1 MAARKN
7 RGVDELPDDWKN
19 KIRASAILNRLND
32 CVAGQI
38 ELTSQQIKAA
48 DIILKK
54 IVPDLARTELQP
66 LGKDGQPVDPTIQEV
81 RISLIDTRPTDT

>member
-7 RGVDELPDDWKN
+7 RGVKELPESWKD
-19 KIRASAILNRLND
+19 KIKASIILNRLND
-32 CVAGQI
+32 CVAGKI
-38 ELTSQQIKAA
+38 EMTAQQLKAA

-66 LGKDGQPVDPTIQEV
+66 LDKNGEPSDFNITVN
-81 RISLIDTRPTDT
+81 RIIHNATDNDKS

>member
-7 RGVDELPDDWKN
+7 RGVKELPESWKD
-19 KIRASAILNRLND
+19 KIKASIILNRLND
-32 CVAGQI
+32 CVAGKI
-38 ELTSQQIKAA
+38 EMTAQQLKAA

-66 LGKDGQPVDPTIQEV
+66 LDKDGKPADNK
-81 RISLIDTRPTDT
+81 LIIEFVNAPKNSE